1 MLTKIKWLG
10 KRRFEGE
17 TQSGHKVKMDIAV
30 EKGGENTGPTPME
43 LVLTALGACSGLD
56 VVPILEKKRVKL
68 DSLEIKLEAERA
80 DEHPRVFKKIKI
92 EYIFQ
97 GKDLKESDL
106 KNAVELSADKYCSV
120 SGMIR
125 KTAELNYS
133 WKIKA

>member
-10 KRRFEGE
+10 KRKFEGE
-17 TQSGHKVKMDIAV
+17 TESGHKVKMDIAI

-43 LVLTALGACSGLD
+43 LVLTALGACTGLD

-68 DSLEIKLEAERA
+68 DGLEIKLEAERA
-80 DEHPRVFKKIKI
+80 DTYPRVFKKIKI

-97 GKDLKESDL
+97 GNDLKEADL

-120 SGMIR
+120 SSMIK
-125 KTAELNYS
+125 KTSELEYS
-133 WKIKA
+133 WKIK

>member
-1 MLTKIKWLG
+1 MWTKIKWLG

-17 TQSGHKVKMDIAV
+17 TESGHRVKMDIAI
-30 EKGGENTGPTPME
+30 EKGGENTGPPPME
-43 LVLTALGACSGLD
+43 LVLTALGGCTALD
-56 VVPILEKKRVKL
+56 VIHILEKKRVKL
-68 DSLEIKLEAERA
+68 EGIEIKLEAERA

-97 GKDLKESDL
+97 GKDLKDSDL

-120 SGMIR
+120 SAMIR
-125 KTAELNYS
+125 KTAELDYS

>member
-1 MLTKIKWLG
+1 MWTKIKWLG

-17 TQSGHKVKMDIAV
+17 TESGHRVKMDIAV

-43 LVLTALGACSGLD
+43 LVLTALGVCTGLD
-56 VVPILEKKRVKL
+56 VIPILEKKRVKL
-68 DSLEIKLEAERA
+68 DGLEIKLEAERA

-97 GKDLKESDL
+97 GKDLKGSDL

-120 SGMIR
+120 SSMIK
-125 KTAELNYS
+125 KTAELEYS
-133 WKIKA
+133 WVIK

>member
-10 KRRFEGE
+10 KRKFEGE
-17 TQSGHKVKMDIAV
+17 TESGHKVKMDIAI

-43 LVLTALGACSGLD
+43 LVLTALGACTGLD

-68 DSLEIKLEAERA
+68 DGLEIKLEAERA
-80 DEHPRVFKKIKI
+80 DTHPRVFNKIKI

-97 GKDLKESDL
+97 GQDLKESDL

-120 SGMIR
+120 SLMIK
-125 KTAELNYS
+125 KTAELEYS
-133 WKIKA
+133 WVIK

>member
-1 MLTKIKWLG
+1 MRTTIKWLG
-10 KRRFEGE
+10 KRKFEGE
-17 TQSGHKVKMDIAV
+17 TESGHKVKMDIAI

-68 DSLEIKLEAERA
+68 DSLEIRLEAERA

-92 EYIFQ
+92 EYVFH

-125 KTAELNYS
+125 KTAELEYS
-133 WKIKA
+133 WVIKS